1 MSLVRLAE
9 EPNGEK
15 EDEDD
20 AVEVRVGVDGGG
32 APAGAS
38 GASG

>member
-9 EPNGEK
+9 EPKGEK
-15 EDEDD
+15 EEDD
-20 AVEVRVGVDGGG
+20 EAVEVRVGVDGGG